1 MKLNTFFIGA
11 MAGLVLVSCGDKM
24 DYHED
29 LRLDHA
35 YIDRN
40 FEYVGGFM
48 NIIYNDLDSDF
59 GTYSGAMLSSAT
71 DESEFSTAGNAIE
84 DFCNG
89 AWSPV
94 NSRQNIWNKAY
105 EGITYCNEVLDN
117 WQGLTFP
124 EFEMDKDYEKKI
136 HQYNNYRYEARWAR
150 AYYYYILVRQ
160 YGAVPFKDHNLTG
173 AEETA
178 LPRTSAEEIFKF
190 IDDECAAI
198 QDSIVKD
205 YTDLGDLAY
214 GSPEKGRASMF
225 SVMALRAQAALY
237 HASPLF
243 NPNGDANLWYKAAK
257 ASQALI
263 DSCQASG
270 RTLASSYNK
279 LWGSGEFYS
288 AADFYSEV
296 LFGRRLAASNSFETN
311 NFPVGYSAG
320 KGGNCPTQDLVDA
333 YEMSNGKAIDEEG
346 SGYDPQNP
354 YANRDPRFAMT
365 IAVND
370 EAWPTDIT
378 NTSYTKLQ
386 TFEGGYHARPR
397 TSYATPTGYYLKKL
411 LRDDAGPSASS
422 ASPAQQPHIYPRI
435 RYTELFL
442 AYAECANE
450 AWGPKV
456 DGAGLGLSAYDVIK
470 LIRQRG
476 GIGTDE
482 NGEFVGDPYL
492 EECGNDQ
499 AKMRELIRNER
510 RIELCFENKRFWD
523 IRRWQLP
530 INETALGVQIDQI
543 NPELDPVPGNLSY
556 TPLNVESRQY
566 ESYQI
571 YGPIPNSEVLLWS
584 NLLQN
589 KGW

>member
-84 DFCNG
+84 DFYNG

-124 EFEMDKDYEKKI
+124 EFEMDQNYEKKI

-178 LPRTSAEEIFKF
+178 LPRTSAEEIFQF

-243 NPNGDANLWYKAAK
+243 NPNGDVNLWYKAAK

-296 LFGRRLAASNSFETN
+296 LFGRRLTASNSFETN

-333 YEMSNGKAIDEEG
+333 YEMKNGKAIDEEG

-411 LRDDAGPSASS
+411 CNSSQILRSGYSTTSAHVWLTFRLGG
-422 ASPAQQPHIYPRI
+422 AY
-435 RYTELFL
+435 LN
-442 AYAECANE
+442 YAEALFQYFKAQGNAN
-450 AWGPKV
+450 AA
-456 DGAGLGLSAYDVIK
+456 DA
-470 LIRQRG
+470 
-476 GIGTDE
+476 T
-482 NGEFVGDPYL
+482 NGEFKNSAREMASKTRQRAGMPAFAS
-492 EECGNDQ
+492 GMSNDEFW
-499 AKMRELIRNER
+499 AKYKNER
-510 RIELCFENKRFWD
+510 RVELAFEGHRFYD
-523 IRRWQLP
+523 VRRWKEDGDKFMN
-530 INETALGVQIDQI
+530 IHRAVIT
-543 NPELDPVPGNLSY
+543 PVYAEDGTTIESFTYGKKSY
-556 TPLNVESRQY
+556 TRGDGRWQEKWNLF
-566 ESYQI
+566 
-571 YGPIPNSEVLLWS
+571 PIPQTEIMKSGGAMS
-584 NLLQN
+584 QN
-589 KGW
+589 PGWN